1 MENTIT
7 VTLNKE
13 QHAKL
18 RQLAHAA
25 LFNAL
30 RMNDP
35 KNQFSDFNQEEN
47 DARIK
52 VCAELNK
59 LLTWGEK

>member
-7 VTLNKE
+7 VTLNKD

-18 RQLAHAA
+18 QQLTNAA
-25 LFNAL
+25 LMNAL

-35 KNQFSDFNQEEN
+35 KNQFSDFNQEQN
-47 DARIK
+47 DYRIRIY
-52 VCAELNK
+52 AELNK

>member
-18 RQLAHAA
+18 LQLAKSG
-25 LFNAL
+25 LYNAL
-30 RMNDP
+30 QMNDP
-35 KNQFSDFNQEEN
+35 KNQFSDFDQEEN
-47 DARIK
+47 DNRIR
-52 VCAELNK
+52 VYAELNK

>member
-18 RQLAHAA
+18 LQLANAA

-59 LLTWGEK
+59 LLTWETK

>member
-13 QHAKL
+13 
-18 RQLAHAA
+18 R
-25 LFNAL
+25 
-30 RMNDP
+30 
-35 KNQFSDFNQEEN
+35 DFNQEVN
-47 DARIK
+47 DNRIK
-52 VCAELNK
+52 VFAELNK